1 MYEEIKSGK
10 EILDEFFNNLKKN
23 PDVDEKIAELLN
35 NLYTENKLTQ
45 TNISNGLEELREG
58 EDSDKD

>member
-1 MYEEIKSGK
+1 MYKEVKSGK
-10 EILDEFFNNLKKN
+10 EILDTFFNNLIKI
-23 PDVDEKIAELLN
+23 PDVDKKIAELLN